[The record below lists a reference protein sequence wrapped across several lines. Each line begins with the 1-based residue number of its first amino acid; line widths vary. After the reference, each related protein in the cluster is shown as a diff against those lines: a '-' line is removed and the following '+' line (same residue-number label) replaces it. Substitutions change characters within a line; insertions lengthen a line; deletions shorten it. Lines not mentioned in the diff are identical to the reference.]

1 MAQASKQHLREIARS
16 VNKRRQAMWLFTC
29 LALFVAVST
38 WMALRMTGSA
48 FVQTKQVLDC
58 TYSGVAAHTHTTDCY
73 DENGDLVCPLPE
85 RELHQHDESCYDEEG
100 NLICGMEELTEEHV
114 HGPGCFVDV
123 PVETEAD
130 SSEQSDGQP
139 ADEDPEPALL
149 AEDDGSAEQDDS
161 PDTEAEPMP
170 AQAFSQEFA
179 DEDGNPVLTVEVDAP
194 EGALP
199 EGSSMH
205 ATWASDGLSSKEQA
219 AVEEALSERTDG
231 RLVGLQAVEVAF
243 VDAQEQEVVPA
254 KKVTMTLT
262 SDLLSSDDKPF
273 LVQVDDPTPEQAST
287 TTNADPEPDR
297 TATVVDALTDQELDE
312 REMALGDNQ
321 LAFENTSVSTSVIAM
336 TSLAKT
342 LEASDGSSYAVTVEA
357 PASAGVRQ
365 SDALEVTE
373 IGEGDDLWK
382 DYVPQIVDA
391 TGEEPGYIRLFDI
404 SIVDEEGSEVKIAAP
419 VDVQMELS
427 DASQLGESAYAVHM
441 GSDGVELLDASVAG
455 DTVNFVATGFS
466 AYAIVDGPSSE
477 QLQVESVA
485 DLDEL
490 AQVASSGKAL
500 YMSLP
505 DSTGRS
511 GITTNLRYCSNILKS
526 NGCFTEV
533 AFSDASEWYF
543 EPVDGTTNQYRI
555 YTQDG
560 NAIKYMKQVNATSN
574 NMQLTETSSAATVFE
589 LTEFSN
595 ERFQLVVVAAG
606 SNKKYL
612 QHSNSGQGIRLYDGP
627 GDDQYHNSEFKLEYK
642 ASDLPSDDPY
652 GLDGA
657 TYGLMSWDGN
667 AAGKAMQAKSSSANA
682 LDALP
687 LTVMTKTGDNE
698 DKLFVPNDSDATMWT
713 FEWVSG
719 DKYRL
724 KATVDGSTQYLRID
738 ANGPSM
744 VSEPD
749 AACNIKVIPGTGT
762 HAGQV
767 CLKANNT
774 TLTYSGNASTGFTV
788 GGSVG
793 TEWLNLVEQSEL
805 TSEYFMIH
813 SARKVSVSDP
823 TVTDGSRIIVY
834 TRSWNDETK
843 KYEFYAIN
851 SDGTVVRC
859 FESGDDIQWVGG
871 QLNSLLWNFVEY
883 YDEATGEPNYFYELY
898 NQFSEKY
905 VAPLA
910 ADDQIL
916 SSDPVGINLNGRRNG
931 QYYSS
936 ILAWD
941 TDHYSYTGLK
951 VEDGRL
957 VPCPKSEAMDFYF
970 AIMQDLPID
979 DELHTVK
986 TVDNNQHGITMKM
999 IDKVTRQEMS
1009 DVLGNNDNW
1018 DERNPTKLHQGLLS
1032 TNLDSNG
1039 YPTTSVDR
1047 SLEELYHSG
1056 TGQLREVNHLFIDS
1070 TYRSNGYFEYD
1081 SAQNF
1086 ASLKDDNDFKVY
1098 RELGTY
1104 DSSNRSTYK
1113 HGQFFPFNDIEAGV
1127 FASVNGKNLY
1137 PTTGSTELPESDPRK
1152 YEQLYLIRNV
1162 DTFFAMELEA
1172 SFVQTP
1178 SGLDAWGHDI
1188 IYEFTGD
1195 DDFWLYVDG
1204 ELVIDLGGIHSAV
1217 PGSVN
1222 FRTGDVMVNGVHTT
1236 LRDVFESNYRSRNSG
1251 ASEADVAAYLAEYF
1265 EEGSTVFK
1273 DNSTHT
1279 MKIFYM
1285 ERGAG
1290 ASNLHMRFNLAS
1302 IRPGTVQLSK
1312 QLSGVDTSESILAE
1326 FPYQVWYTTLE
1337 NGVEVEHLGTPQ
1349 DLSVFYKDTQKR
1361 VAHRDHL
1368 AVGGVNHDSVF
1379 MLKPGETAEIE
1390 FPEGVVKYRIVECGV
1405 NTQVYEEVKVND
1417 VVVSGESPTGVA
1429 SGTYKD
1435 YGIPYDT
1442 TDKRARVIYD
1452 NKVDPDAQRTLT
1464 FSKKLYDANGVTPI
1478 TSDEDST
1485 TFDFRLWLGTE
1496 FDNELSL
1503 ANMHTY
1509 HVKAPD
1515 GTYCRWDSSQK
1526 AFVSLGAGKDNYEAL
1541 SAAEKASAS
1550 FTTSMNGSITKIPV
1564 DYTVELREVL
1574 AGTQYM
1580 VQERENEVP
1589 DGYSFQRYVL
1599 YPEGVEGGTETI
1611 APEPTKKTVV
1621 VGSDPHVDV
1630 CNLKGWGLRVNKVW
1644 TDEDY
1649 MTDRDPTYF
1658 ALYYRDGHGHLHLV
1672 PDTDEHHSVVR
1683 QLTYGEET
1691 LYWYYLTLPVPGTT
1705 LDQYEIY
1712 EVRLNGPAVDEEGNV
1727 TSYHGNP
1734 HIIDDGYKLRLQ
1746 GTQKGE
1752 TESSRFE
1759 YTALYERGDQEEGSN
1774 VRVDTVTNSRPGI
1787 VIRKQDWT
1795 GNPLAGAS
1803 FSLDDVEGTHIG
1815 TFTSNSEGEVTVAF
1829 LRDDI
1834 DYTLTETK
1842 TPQGYRGL
1850 SEPMTIH
1857 VNPNNTITVN
1867 SADEDYFEI
1876 DQEPGAAAH
1885 KQRILTIKNRPYTL
1899 EVIKLDGDTGE
1910 PLSQAHFELHRQV
1923 TVDNVTAFDVNPMVG
1938 FGDRDLVTGED
1949 GVVPKLDN
1957 TLPPGVYQLREKTP
1971 PSSYER
1977 LSSYVYFN
1985 VSPTGVVSLGTT
1997 YPEGVELTETEDE
2010 SSADGT
2016 LSYQLSI
2023 PNYRR
2028 KSVSFVK
2035 VDVADPDPS
2044 KSALPGAEFDLYE
2057 VVDEVQSDTPIITG
2071 LVSDDTGYLTKDG
2084 VKAQSLSPGTYHLV
2098 ETKAPDG
2105 YVLRG
2110 DPIVITVAAG
2120 TGAEAVRYDDGTSL
2134 SLAGGCSYD
2143 AGTSTYTLLIT
2154 NSAGHELPA
2163 CGGPGTVSLYAIGV
2177 AMVLGAVVALL
2188 GKRHA

>member
-1 MAQASKQHLREIARS
+1 
-16 VNKRRQAMWLFTC
+16 MWLFTC

-149 AEDDGSAEQDDS
+149 AEDDGSAEQNDS

-231 RLVGLQAVEVAF
+231 RLIGLQAVEVAF

-273 LVQVDDPTPEQAST
+273 LVQVDDPTPEQASAT
-287 TTNADPEPDR
+287 TEADPEPER
-297 TATVVDALTDQELDE
+297 TAEVVEALTEQELDE

-342 LEASDGSSYAVTVEA
+342 LEVSDGSSYAVTVEA
-357 PASAGVRQ
+357 PAQAGIAQDAQLEVREITPDDDSYDEYLSRVFALSGQDGAGYAKLIDITIVDPDDPTMHLQPQ
-365 SDALEVTE
+365 SD
-373 IGEGDDLWK
+373 
-382 DYVPQIVDA
+382 
-391 TGEEPGYIRLFDI
+391 
-404 SIVDEEGSEVKIAAP
+404 
-419 VDVQMELS
+419 
-427 DASQLGESAYAVHM
+427 VHVH
-441 GSDGVELLDASVAG
+441 VELLDVAAESEGYSVVHFGEDDELLSAVTEG
-455 DTVNFVATGFS
+455 NVVSFDTSGFS
-466 AYAIVDGPSSE
+466 AYAIVDGPSPIPVEWTKLESMEEFESLAAQGIYIGNNNSSSFFLTNE
-477 QLQVESVA
+477 QYSVNA
-485 DLDEL
+485 SRTGIRKTKP
-490 AQVASSGKAL
+490 AQSTPPDGAAL
-500 YMSLP
+500 Y
-505 DSTGRS
+505 
-511 GITTNLRYCSNILKS
+511 
-526 NGCFTEV
+526 
-533 AFSDASEWYF
+533 YF
-543 EPVDGTTNQYRI
+543 EPVPNTTNQFYAYCYDNSGNKQYVRNANNSSLSLTGEANRTAFTVTYDAELGFRI
-555 YTQDG
+555 NNGQWYW
-560 NAIKYMKQVNATSN
+560 
-574 NMQLTETSSAATVFE
+574 NMQGGNNGNGFCAYNSATDVNSCLNIWYSETEQE
-589 LTEFSN
+589 E
-595 ERFQLVVVAAG
+595 
-606 SNKKYL
+606 
-612 QHSNSGQGIRLYDGP
+612 
-627 GDDQYHNSEFKLEYK
+627 
-642 ASDLPSDDPY
+642 DPLK
-652 GLDGA
+652 LDGA

-667 AAGKAMQAKSSSANA
+667 AAGKAMQAKSSNANA

-941 TDHYSYTGLK
+941 ADHYSYTGLK

-970 AIMQDLPID
+970 AVMQDLPID

-986 TVDNNQHGITMKM
+986 TVDNTEHGITMKM

-1236 LRDVFESNYRSRNSG
+1236 LRDVFESNYRSRN
-1251 ASEADVAAYLAEYF
+1251 EDADDAEVAAYLAEYF
-1265 EEGSTVFK
+1265 DEGSSIFK

-1326 FPYQVWYTTLE
+1326 FPYQVWYTMLE

-1361 VAHRDHL
+1361 VAYRDHL
-1368 AVGGVNHDSVF
+1368 AVGGVNHDRVF

-1390 FPEGVVKYRIVECGV
+1390 FPEGVVKYRVVECGV

-1417 VVVSGESPTGVA
+1417 TVVSGEPPTEA
-1429 SGTYKD
+1429 TSDTYKD
-1435 YGIPYDT
+1435 YGIPYET

-1452 NKVDPDAQRTLT
+1452 NKVDPDAQRTVT
-1464 FSKKLYDANGVTPI
+1464 ISKKLFDADGVTPI

-1485 TFDFRLWLGTE
+1485 AFDFRLWLGTE

-1515 GTYCRWDSSQK
+1515 GTYCRWNSSLK
-1526 AFVSLGAGKDNYEAL
+1526 KFESLGAGKDDYEAL
-1541 SAAEKASAS
+1541 SDAEKKSAS
-1550 FTTSMNGSITKIPV
+1550 FTTSMNGAITQIPV

-1580 VQERENEVP
+1580 VQERESEVP
-1589 DGYSFQRYVL
+1589 DGYSFQKYVL
-1599 YPEGVEGGTETI
+1599 YPEGVDGGPATKT
-1611 APEPTKKTVV
+1611 PEPTQKTVV

-1649 MTDRDPTYF
+1649 MTNREPTYF
-1658 ALYYRDGHGHLHLV
+1658 ALFVRDEQEQGQGHYHVVDG
-1672 PDTDEHHSVVR
+1672 SVR
-1683 QLTYGEET
+1683 QLTYGKET
-1691 LYWYYLTLPVPGTT
+1691 LYWYYLTLPVPDTT

-1712 EVRLNGPAVDEEGNV
+1712 EVRLNNAKVDEDGNV
-1727 TSYHGNP
+1727 VSYDDPP
-1734 HIIDDGYKLRLQ
+1734 HIIHEEQNLRLS

-1752 TESSRFE
+1752 SASSEFE
-1759 YTALYERGDQEEGSN
+1759 YTVHYEVGTPDEGSN

-1857 VNPNNTITVN
+1857 ANANGTIDV
-1867 SADEDYFEI
+1867 SSVDDDYYVLE
-1876 DQEPGAAAH
+1876 QQQGTSH
-1885 KQRILTIKNRPYTL
+1885 QRILTIKNRPYTL
-1899 EVIKLDGDTGE
+1899 EVIKLDGDTGK

-1938 FGDRDLVTGED
+1938 YGDRDLMTGAG

-2016 LSYQLSI
+2016 LSYQLFI
-2023 PNYRR
+2023 PNYQS
-2028 KSVSFVK
+2028 KGVSFVK
-2035 VDVADPDPS
+2035 VDNADPDKPL
-2044 KSALPGAEFDLYE
+2044 AGAEFDLYE
-2057 VVDEVQSDTPIITG
+2057 VVDGAQVDTALFSD
-2071 LVSDDTGYLTKDG
+2071 LSSDSSGYLAKDG
-2084 VKAQSLSPGTYHLV
+2084 VRVFNLSPGVYNLI
-2098 ETKAPDG
+2098 ETEAPTG
-2105 YVLRG
+2105 YIKRS
-2110 DPIVITVAAG
+2110 DPVVVTVAAG
-2120 TGAEAVRYDDGTSL
+2120 TGAEAVSYYDGTAL
-2134 SLAGGCSYD
+2134 PHDGGRSYD
-2143 AGTSTYTLLIT
+2143 PLTSTYTLKIS
-2154 NSAGHELPA
+2154 NSAGHKLPSTGG
-2163 CGGPGTVSLYAIGV
+2163 CGTTHITAVGV
-2177 AMVLGAVVALL
+2177 ALVLGAAMALVWSRRRSHV
-2188 GKRHA
+2188 GA